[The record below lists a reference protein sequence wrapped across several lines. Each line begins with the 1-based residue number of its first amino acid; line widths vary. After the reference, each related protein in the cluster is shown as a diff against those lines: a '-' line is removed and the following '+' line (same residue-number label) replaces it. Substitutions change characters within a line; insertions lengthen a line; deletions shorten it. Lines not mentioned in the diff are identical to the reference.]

1 MQLFSSWAGSDFLF
15 AYSGLL
21 AAACAAA
28 WWIPARWRR
37 AGRPGDEPD
46 FESMALLTGGRSRL
60 AQAVMADLYVRG
72 GIVEASD
79 GRLVIGRCDLS
90 PGAAGTALL
99 TLAEPLTVRTAR
111 RAIIP
116 YAERL
121 EARLRR
127 SRLLLWPDD
136 HWRLR
141 WLSVAPFAALLM
153 LGLYRQRAGFALGE
167 PTGLLA
173 LLLGLTALLAIIRFF
188 NIDPRTK
195 AGMAAVQAL
204 RAREPDPGRAAEA
217 AMAVALSGTA
227 VLIGTAWEPLHTL
240 RLAGGSAAGSS
251 DGSSGEWGD
260 GDVGGDGGGD
270 GGGCGD

>member
-15 AYSGLL
+15 AYTALL

-28 WWIPARWRR
+28 WWIPAYWRR
-37 AGRPGDEPD
+37 TGRRGDEPD
-46 FESMALLTGGRSRL
+46 VESAALLAGGRSRF
-60 AQAVMADLYVRG
+60 AEAVMADLYRRG

-90 PGAAGTALL
+90 ASAPGAALL
-99 TLAEPLTVRTAR
+99 MLAGPLTPRTAR
-111 RAIIP
+111 RAIN
-116 YAERL
+116 AHADRV

-136 HWRLR
+136 HRRLR
-141 WLSVAPFAALLM
+141 WLSIAPFAALLM

-167 PTGLLA
+167 PTGPLV

-188 NIDPRTK
+188 TIDPRTK
-195 AGMAAVQAL
+195 AGIAAVQAL
-204 RAREPDPGRAAEA
+204 RARNPDPGRADEMV
-217 AMAVALSGTA
+217 MAVALSGTA
-227 VLIGTAWEPLHTL
+227 VLVGTAWQPLHSL
-240 RLAGGSAAGSS
+240 RLAGESAASSS
-251 DGSSGEWGD
+251 DGSFGDWGD
-260 GDVGGDGGGD
+260 GDGGGD